1 MNVISVN
8 GRPFFEFLRP
18 THLRLIN
25 VKFDRK
31 IERTWSYVIPRNW
44 YPFPRDP
51 QSFRN
56 PLAFLRCSQW
66 QRDSKIG
73 FNDSRDTLRQLLG

>member
-18 THLRLIN
+18 THLRLTN

-51 QSFRN
+51 QSFRI
-56 PLAFLRCSQW
+56 S
-66 QRDSKIG
+66 
-73 FNDSRDTLRQLLG
+73 